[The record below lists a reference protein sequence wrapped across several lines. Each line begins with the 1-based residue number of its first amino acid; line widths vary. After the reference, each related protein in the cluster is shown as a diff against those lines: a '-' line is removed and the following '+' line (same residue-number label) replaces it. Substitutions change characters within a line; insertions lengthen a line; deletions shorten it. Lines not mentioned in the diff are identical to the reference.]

1 MIVRAHA
8 MGNQW
13 QSVALLLPG
22 RTNSDI
28 KKRWGSKLHQQA
40 RSDQIVIIGDIES
53 GDKEASVDCDHLP
66 RSQAA
71 STSDEAIHRL
81 YAQGPADN
89 RSLLD
94 EGVYSQP
101 EFEAE
106 KQKLD
111 AKKEASLVR
120 QGGEEALVLEQ
131 RSDCHIPAAGQLAA
145 HADSRGRHTSRS
157 AGDAGASVALVL
169 PGRTGNNIEKQRD
182 AILNQQARS
191 NPAEIVGDIESGD
204 NEASADCNHPPRSQ
218 AASTSEELALSSDPG
233 WQELDPEKVSKLRG
247 SFARVLPQ
255 PASARE
261 DAVGRFRPQHSPAT
275 IASTLQSNPGVGVD
289 ISSKPSGQKG
299 CGTRISGAEIGHV
312 SQVWIHENRRAFQQ

>member
-22 RTNSDI
+22 RTGNDVKNRWKS
-28 KKRWGSKLHQQA
+28 KRMHLVSHGQMA
-40 RSDQIVIIGDIES
+40 TRSSELS
-53 GDKEASVDCDHLP
+53 M
-66 RSQAA
+66 
-71 STSDEAIHRL
+71 
-81 YAQGPADN
+81 PADPGAPACHKD
-89 RSLLD
+89 L
-94 EGVYSQP
+94 
-101 EFEAE
+101 
-106 KQKLD
+106 
-111 AKKEASLVR
+111 
-120 QGGEEALVLEQ
+120 GG
-131 RSDCHIPAAGQLAA
+131 AA
-145 HADSRGRHTSRS
+145 HDPEKVAVLRDSRSSEQDHNPEGCVRVRTTESDDS
-157 AGDAGASVALVL
+157 GGL
-169 PGRTGNNIEKQRD
+169 PGRIHQ
-182 AILNQQARS
+182 
-191 NPAEIVGDIESGD
+191 
-204 NEASADCNHPPRSQ
+204 PRSQ

-261 DAVGRFRPQHSPAT
+261 DAVGLVHPQHSPAT